1 MFGTPTE
8 DKWKEGYDLSNK
20 FKIKIPKYEREGF
33 PRKLMAASPEL
44 LDLLSQMLNFNS
56 ADRPSADDI
65 LNHPFVLR

>member
-44 LDLLSQMLNFNS
+44 LDLLS
-56 ADRPSADDI
+56 
-65 LNHPFVLR
+65 